1 MYDMIYNIS
10 NGSLSMKKELE
21 AKRQVLLEEISTLEG
36 MVRGTIVESK
46 RRCTRKT
53 CECQRKK
60 SKMHPFRY
68 LSVAEGVGK
77 TKNVY
82 VKETEMAAFTGAINQ
97 YKRLKEIIEELSA
110 INTKLIKLGDKND

>member
-1 MYDMIYNIS
+1 
-10 NGSLSMKKELE
+10 MKEELE
-21 AKRQVLLEEISTLEG
+21 AKKLALMEELGTLGG
-36 MVRGTIVESK
+36 MVRGTVVESK
-46 RRCTRKT
+46 RKCTRKT

-60 SKMHPFRY
+60 AKMHPFRY

-82 VKETEMAAFTGAINQ
+82 VKETEMAAFAAAINQ

-110 INTKLIKLGDKND
+110 VNTKLIKLGDENE